1 MKLLETSDYDE
12 AHALV
17 LSKMHDFKEGRLFIY
32 DKQMLYN
39 EIVQFYMDND
49 DYENVIASCKKY
61 SKNDPNLWIKALS
74 YFSNKEPDERD
85 FRSEIGEILR
95 NIEDSKLL
103 PPLQVIQL
111 LSKSPNSYLGLI
123 KPYISSYL
131 KSEQTLIDEDNKK
144 IRKSIEET
152 QKYKKEIEKLK
163 SGAILV
169 TNSKCNFCTQQ
180 LYIPAVHFL
189 CNHSYHQHC
198 LGENENECP
207 ECEKENSDFKNRQR
221 SLEENAKKHKEFFRQ
236 LEQNVDGF
244 SVVANF
250 FWTWSL

>member
-1 MKLLETSDYDE
+1 MKMLL
-12 AHALV
+12 LPV
-17 LSKMHDFKEGRLFIY
+17 
-32 DKQMLYN
+32 
-39 EIVQFYMDND
+39 
-49 DYENVIASCKKY
+49 KKY

-221 SLEENAKKHKEFFRQ
+221 SLEENAKKKHKEFFRQ